1 MEVPLA
7 VICVRVSWLA
17 FERYP
22 SSSIFLLNGNIY
34 TRICILLTPYTLLFT

>member
-7 VICVRVSWLA
+7 VICVKVSCLA

-22 SSSIFLLNGNIY
+22 SSSIVLLDGEIY